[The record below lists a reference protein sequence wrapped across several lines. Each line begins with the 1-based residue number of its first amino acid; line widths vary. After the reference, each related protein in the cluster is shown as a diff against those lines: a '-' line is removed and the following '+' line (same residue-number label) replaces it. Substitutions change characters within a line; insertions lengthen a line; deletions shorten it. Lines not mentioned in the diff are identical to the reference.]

1 MSTGSIFMY
10 CGASF
15 GGLEV
20 NIEFA
25 GVCVGVEVIGQA
37 WGHNFL
43 PARLALG
50 RRVAGVADFEIRF
63 LVVGPNK
70 VGVGPDFEKGEL
82 SRDLPAGVVA
92 VVPS

>member
-1 MSTGSIFMY
+1 M
-10 CGASF
+10 
-15 GGLEV
+15 
-20 NIEFA
+20 
-25 GVCVGVEVIGQA
+25 
-37 WGHNFL
+37 